1 MSRGPLPQDP
11 AVRALIQQARMAQLT
26 RRGFITAGT
35 ASMALFLAACA
46 GKVGGDGGGK
56 PAASLTPGTDMSDT
70 VKSMV
75 WANWALYLD
84 EDDAGN
90 HPTLDAFIER
100 TGIDVKYDVAV
111 DDNNTYFAKVRDQL
125 ELGQP
130 IGADTV
136 CLTDWMAT
144 IWIESGFTQKFDK
157 AAMPNATANLV
168 PSLQS
173 PDFDPSRDYTMPWQS
188 GFAGLAWNKE
198 KIPNGLKSVD
208 DLWDPSLKG
217 RIGVLSEMR
226 DTMGVLMLSQG
237 VDISS
242 TSWGDAEFDK
252 AIELFSKQVGDGQIR
267 NIKGNSYA
275 DDLKNED
282 TLAAIVWS
290 GDITAINAEVGDKFG
305 FALPETGGTLWSDN
319 FLIPIG
325 STQKSNAQR
334 LIDYYYEPE
343 VAAEVAAWVNYITPV
358 VGAREAME
366 KLDPSQVDN
375 QLIFPNEETL
385 AQAHIFRTL
394 TNEEQQ
400 KYSAQ
405 FEAVGLGA

>member
-198 KIPNGLKSVD
+198 KILNGLKSVD

>member
-305 FALPETGGTLWSDN
+305 FALPDTGGTLWSDN

-325 STQKSNAQR
+325 STQKSNAQK

-375 QLIFPNEETL
+375 QLIFPNEDTL

>member
-1 MSRGPLPQDP
+1 MTRGPLPQDP
-11 AVRALIQQARMAQLT
+11 AVRALIAQARAAQLT
-26 RRGFITAGT
+26 RRGFMTAGT
-35 ASMALFLAACA
+35 LSLAAFLAACS
-46 GKVGGDGGGK
+46 GRVGGGGGGGAK
-56 PAASLTPGTDMSDT
+56 PSLTPGADLSDT
-70 VKSMV
+70 EKSMV
-75 WANWALYLD
+75 WANWAFYLD
-84 EDDAGN
+84 EDDAGG
-90 HPTLDAFIER
+90 HPTLDAFSKKS
-100 TGIDVKYDVAV
+100 GIAVKYDVAV

-125 ELGQP
+125 ELGQD

-136 CLTDWMAT
+136 CLTDWMAS
-144 IWIESGFTQKFDK
+144 IWIQSGFTQTLDK
-157 AAMPNATANLV
+157 SAMPNASANLT
-168 PSLQS
+168 PSLQH
-173 PDFDPSRDYTMPWQS
+173 PDFDEDRTHTMPWQS

-198 KIPNGLKSVD
+198 KLPKGLKSVS

-217 RIGVLSEMR
+217 RVGVLSEMR
-226 DTMGVLMLSQG
+226 DTIGIIMLSQG

-242 TSWGDAEFDK
+242 DSWGDAEFSN
-252 AIELFSKQVGDGQIR
+252 AIDEFAKQVKDGQIR

-290 GDITAINAEVGDKFG
+290 GDITAINAEVGDKFA
-305 FALPETGGTLWSDN
+305 FALPDSGGTLWSDN

-325 STQKSNAQR
+325 SHQKSNAQK

-358 VGAREAME
+358 AGAREAME
-366 KLDPSQVDN
+366 KIDPEMVDN

-385 AQAHIFRTL
+385 SQAHLFRTL
-394 TNEEQQ
+394 TNPEQQ

>member
-1 MSRGPLPQDP
+1 MTRGPLPQDP
-11 AVRALIQQARMAQLT
+11 AVRALIAQARAAQLT
-26 RRGFITAGT
+26 RRGFMTAGT
-35 ASMALFLAACA
+35 LSLAAFLAACS
-46 GKVGGDGGGK
+46 GRVGGGGGGGTK
-56 PAASLTPGTDMSDT
+56 PSLTPGADLSDT
-70 VKSMV
+70 EKSMV
-75 WANWALYLD
+75 WANWAFYLD
-84 EDDAGN
+84 EDDAGG
-90 HPTLDAFIER
+90 HPTLDAFSKKS
-100 TGIDVKYDVAV
+100 GIAVKYDVAV

-125 ELGQP
+125 ELGQD
-130 IGADTV
+130 IGADAV
-136 CLTDWMAT
+136 CLTDWMAS
-144 IWIESGFTQKFDK
+144 IWIQSGFTQTLDK
-157 AAMPNATANLV
+157 SAMPNASANLT
-168 PSLQS
+168 PSLQH
-173 PDFDPSRDYTMPWQS
+173 PDFDEDRTHTMPWQS

-198 KIPNGLKSVD
+198 KLPKGLKSVS

-217 RIGVLSEMR
+217 RVGVLSEMR
-226 DTMGVLMLSQG
+226 DTIGIIMLSQG

-242 TSWGDAEFDK
+242 DSWGDAEFSN
-252 AIELFSKQVGDGQIR
+252 AIDEFAKQVKDGQIR

-290 GDITAINAEVGDKFG
+290 GDITAINAEVGDKFA
-305 FALPETGGTLWSDN
+305 FALPDSGGTLWSDN

-325 STQKSNAQR
+325 SHQKSNAQK

-358 VGAREAME
+358 AGAREAME
-366 KLDPSQVDN
+366 KIDPEMVDN

-385 AQAHIFRTL
+385 SQAHLFRTL
-394 TNEEQQ
+394 TNPEQQ